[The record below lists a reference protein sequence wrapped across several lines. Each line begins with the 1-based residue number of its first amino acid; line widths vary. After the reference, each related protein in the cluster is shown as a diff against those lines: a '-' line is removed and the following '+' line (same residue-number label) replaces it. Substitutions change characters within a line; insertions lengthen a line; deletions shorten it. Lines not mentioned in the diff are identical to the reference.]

1 MLLFDVGGVVTVKH
15 RGEKFVDMLVL
26 NLVCSLRKRGIR
38 TGICSNANIN
48 KANTLENVY
57 KYFDFPI
64 ILSCY
69 VELQKP
75 DQKMFEICTEFYPNL
90 FIDNRKRNTL
100 VARHCGLPSFTYN
113 PQKIKTLY
121 NYMGIKMP
129 KLHHRFRPLR
139 LSLLSR
145 RTISKIYL

>member
-15 RGEKFVDMLVL
+15 GGEKFVDMLVL
-26 NLVCSLRKRGIR
+26 NLVWSLRRRGIR

-48 KANTLENVY
+48 KANTLENIY

-69 VELQKP
+69 VQLQKP
-75 DQKMFEICTEFYPNL
+75 DQRMFAICTGFCPDL

-100 VARHCGLPSFTYN
+100 VARHCGLPSFTYKPAN
-113 PQKIKTLY
+113 IKALY
-121 NYMGIKMP
+121 NYMNIKMP
-129 KLHHRFRPLR
+129 KLHHRYRPLR

-145 RTISKIYL
+145 CTISKIYS